1 MRQSRA
7 VTAFITAFS
16 IVIASGA
23 ASADPVAVDYRI
35 VKKFFKRDTLAT
47 APLLFELFEDSD
59 CTIPIGSDTLLASDP
74 EVSFYADKRE
84 RVKKGPAE
92 KTAVLMHAA
101 IDVTPAPEA
110 ASYLR
115 VTGAGITTGFGT
127 KDQVAVVCQLQPESG
142 PIGPQGETGPQG
154 DPGAPGA
161 PGAQGPQGDPGA
173 AGAPGAQGPQGDPG
187 AAGAQGAI
195 GLTGP
200 QGAQGDPGAAGAPGA
215 QGPIGL
221 TGPQG

>member
-16 IVIASGA
+16 IVVASGA

-47 APLLFELFEDSD
+47 VPLLFELFEDPN
-59 CTIPIGSDTLLASDP
+59 CTIPIGSDTLLPTDP
-74 EVSFYADKRE
+74 EVSFYSDKRE
-84 RVKKGPAE
+84 RVKKGPSQ
-92 KTAVLMHAA
+92 KTAVLLHAI

-127 KDQVAVVCQLQPESG
+127 KDEVAVVCQIQPESG
-142 PIGPQGETGPQG
+142 PVGAQGATGPQG
-154 DPGAPGA
+154 DPGPQGA
-161 PGAQGPQGDPGA
+161 TGAQGPQGDPGA
-173 AGAPGAQGPQGDPG
+173 TGAQGPQ
-187 AAGAQGAI
+187 
-195 GLTGP
+195 
-200 QGAQGDPGAAGAPGA
+200 
-215 QGPIGL
+215 
-221 TGPQG
+221 